1 MGTTTRSFSN
11 FVANATELTLHK
23 ENMYVFLGEAHD
35 RPNESTAPV
44 SNTSNYDD
52 IAIDPS
58 KNMMYGIKVGPS
70 NMSAV
75 IDRHDWQSG
84 RTYEA
89 YHNDSNTLFTTTS
102 ADSVKPFFIYASTG
116 GVYKCIDN
124 NSNSESVVEPSH
136 VDLTPREESDG
147 YVWKYMYT
155 VDPLSVFVSTNYIP
169 VVANTVVQQN
179 AVESIERITVEN
191 TGNNYVEVANGT
203 IQSVTNTTVF
213 SIDTPTIAFANGL
226 TMTPPDDF
234 YNNTSILIYD
244 TGLRSTGN
252 LYTIKDYQSSGSL
265 VTLDSA
271 AGEAGIDTAQKY
283 EISPRVRI
291 LGDGTGA
298 TAIANVNDTTKGIT
312 SIEMKN
318 VGVGYTFAN
327 VSIDANTGIG
337 AIASPVISPL
347 GGHGKR
353 PYEELNADKIT
364 FSAQFV
370 GDESGTVMADLQN
383 GVRQV
388 GLVVNPSP
396 AGTTHYGSIS
406 TTTGSQIITGTQT
419 RFDETFTAQNLDTLA
434 HSSVAAVN
442 TAILSDAATSNTAKA
457 ETIVS
462 LIADFNQRV
471 STTLDLEKI
480 EVEGKN
486 FRQTRDVLFLDSNT
500 SITTVETGLTTESG
514 LTYRKL
520 FDGDTFDQTQVLVVN
535 PATTFTPGETII
547 SANNAQYGTV
557 VGVSAN
563 NVYFVGTE
571 FSAGTSVSGKT
582 SSESTVVVT
591 STPNA
596 NSIDSS
602 TGSYL
607 YINNIVA
614 VSKTSASNVDIN
626 ITVKV

>member
-11 FVANATELTLHK
+11 FVTNATELTLHN
-23 ENMYVFLGEAHD
+23 ENMYVFLGEAHN
-35 RPNESTAPV
+35 RPNESVAPV
-44 SNTSNYDD
+44 PNTSNYDD
-52 IAIDPS
+52 VAIDPS
-58 KNMMYGIKVGPS
+58 KNMLYGIKVGPS
-70 NMSAV
+70 NMNAV
-75 IDRHDWQSG
+75 IDRHDWASG

-102 ADSVKPFFIYASTG
+102 ADDVKPFFIYAATG

-124 NSNSESVVEPSH
+124 NGGGASTVEPSH

-147 YVWKYMYT
+147 YVWKYMYS
-155 VDPLSVFVSTNYIP
+155 VDPLSSFISTNYIP
-169 VVANTVVQQN
+169 VTSNTTVQQN

-191 TGNNYVEVANGT
+191 AGNTYVEVANGA

-213 SIDTPTIAFANGL
+213 AIESPTLAFANGL
-226 TMTPPDDF
+226 TMTPPDNF

-244 TGLRSTGN
+244 TGLRSSGN
-252 LYTIKDYQSSGSL
+252 LYTIKDYQAAGSL

-271 AGEAGIDTAQKY
+271 VGEVGINTARKY
-283 EISPRVRI
+283 EISPRVRV

-298 TAIANVNDTTKGIT
+298 TAIATVNDTTKGIT
-312 SIEMKN
+312 GIEMKN

-337 AIASPVISPL
+337 AVATAVISPL

-353 PYEELNADKIT
+353 PYEELGADKIT
-364 FSAQFV
+364 FNAKFI

-383 GVRQV
+383 GTRQV
-388 GLVVNPSP
+388 GLVINPSP
-396 AGTTHYGSIS
+396 ANTALYGSVS
-406 TTTGSQIITGTQT
+406 TTAGSMTITGTQT
-419 RFDETFTAQNLDTLA
+419 RFDQTFTAQNLDTLA

-442 TAILSDAATSNTAKA
+442 TAILSSASTSNTAKA
-457 ETIVS
+457 TAIVD
-462 LIADFNQRV
+462 LMADFNQRV

-480 EVEGKN
+480 IIEGKDY
-486 FRQTRDVLFLDSNT
+486 RQTRDVLYIGSNT
-500 SITTVETGLTTESG
+500 SITTLDTGLTTESG

-520 FDGDTFDQTQVLVVN
+520 FDGDSFDQTQLLVVN
-535 PATTFTPGETII
+535 PATSFTPGETIV

-557 VGVSAN
+557 VSVSAN
-563 NVYFVGTE
+563 NVYVVGTE

-582 SSESTVVVT
+582 SAESSVVVT

-614 VSKTSASNVDIN
+614 VSKTPTSDVDIN